1 MKSFDYTIQDPV
13 GMHARPAG
21 RLAREAAATHSAVT
35 VVKGE
40 KKADTRRLMA
50 LMGLGIRQGDAIRV
64 EVEGPDEEQAAAAL
78 KRFLAENNF

>member
-1 MKSFDYTIQDPV
+1 MKEFTYTVTDPV

-21 RLAREAAATHSAVT
+21 QLAKEAAKYQSVVT

-50 LMGLGIRQGDAIRV
+50 LMGLGIKQGDAITVRV
-64 EVEGPDEEQAAAAL
+64 EGADEDTAAAAVRQYL
-78 KRFLAENNF
+78 TENHF